1 MRPAIALF
9 CIPRIISQIFF
20 ILNLGN
26 AQNTNRRR
34 RPRARGRRMLMSLH
48 PLTIRRTRN
57 INEKNMRPSPSL
69 TSTPTYSADRAKLPP
84 NTRVSSI
91 EEAREAASSW
101 DICSSRALDKRG
113 GIESILSSTS
123 LKSADGSYDLE
134 RILKKCYEVAF
145 YMPPSPSAMQRSPS
159 VPKPSVGS
167 APPPLTI

>member
-1 MRPAIALF
+1 
-9 CIPRIISQIFF
+9 
-20 ILNLGN
+20 
-26 AQNTNRRR
+26 
-34 RPRARGRRMLMSLH
+34 
-48 PLTIRRTRN
+48 
-57 INEKNMRPSPSL
+57 MRPSPSL

-91 EEAREAASSW
+91 EEAREAASGW
-101 DICSSRALDKRG
+101 DICGSRALEKRG
-113 GIESILSSTS
+113 GIESILLASSS
-123 LKSADGSYDLE
+123 SIKSADDDGSYDLE